1 MSVRLNDKSQTAVIG
16 RHLAKAQ
23 AENADAM
30 EKLSSGQVFTRGD
43 PHPSERALAEGLE
56 FRLRSLSSAKTNINT
71 GVSLLQTAESALS
84 EVNNMILRMKE
95 INLAASTTTLSDR
108 DRRFLFVEYEAL
120 HDEINRIAQTT
131 ELNGLPLL
139 NGEDERMPKE
149 LLLRV
154 GDPVST
160 ESLGLSREDED
171 LNVIVF
177 KDLRSVVATTLG
189 LGLKS
194 AKDLLTGSAEDGI
207 SVEDALDLMAPEVET
222 KESTTYDHAL
232 TRIADI
238 RAQFGAYQSRLSRS
252 MDFIDVFQENIAAAK
267 SSIADVDYAQE
278 VSRMVKSRMLVQAG
292 TAMLAQSNIST
303 QLALSLLKAIG
314 T

>member
-1 MSVRLNDKSQTAVIG
+1 MSVRLNDNSQTAVIG
-16 RHLAKAQ
+16 RHLSKAQ

-30 EKLSSGQVFTRGD
+30 EKLSSGQVFTRAD

-56 FRLRSLSSAKTNINT
+56 FRLRSLSSAKSNINT
-71 GVSLLQTAESALS
+71 GISLLQTAESALS

-95 INLAASTTTLSDR
+95 INIAASTTTLSDR

-120 HDEINRIAQTT
+120 HDEINRIAKTT
-131 ELNGLPLL
+131 EFNGLPLL
-139 NGEDERMPKE
+139 NGQDERMPKE

-154 GDPVST
+154 GDPVTSET
-160 ESLGLSREDED
+160 IGLGTDDED
-171 LNVIVF
+171 LNVITF
-177 KDLRSVVATTLG
+177 KDLQNVVATTAG

-194 AKDLLTGSAEDGI
+194 ARQLLSENPEDGI
-207 SVEDALDLMAPEVET
+207 AVEDVLELMAPDIET
-222 KESTTYDHAL
+222 KEATSYDAAL
-232 TRIADI
+232 SRIADI
-238 RAQFGAYQSRLSRS
+238 RAQFGAYQARLSRS

-303 QLALSLLKAIG
+303 QLALNLLKAIG